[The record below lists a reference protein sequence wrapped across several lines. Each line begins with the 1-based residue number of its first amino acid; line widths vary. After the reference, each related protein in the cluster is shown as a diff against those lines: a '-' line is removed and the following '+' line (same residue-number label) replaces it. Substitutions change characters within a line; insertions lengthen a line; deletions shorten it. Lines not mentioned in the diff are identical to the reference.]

1 MKQIFT
7 LFVAAIALLLA
18 ACNDDKEAFEGSIDT
33 TPALSVTCG
42 TAITLPTA
50 AATEGTITY
59 QVMNPLGDI
68 IATAKSDG
76 GWLLPEMSS
85 VGTVDTYLAQQ
96 RYTATIHYR
105 IAANRGEK
113 RRANLVIDYAGVSSV
128 VISFEQ
134 PAGEPEQQPDDP
146 EDPDDPADPE
156 NPDTPTPTPSQKI
169 DLTQYTG
176 WAELPKV
183 VEKTGDLYY
192 TRHLID
198 VKNAQGNYAR
208 NYAACF
214 SREKQCV
221 VWVAAPMHNF
231 YTQKNTSRT
240 DAYASDPNFDFEQFL
255 WTYSKIG
262 YSRGHMLGSAER
274 YVSRLANEQTCYYSN
289 IAPQL
294 QNFNGGTWGSCESWE
309 KMQWDNQADTTYQV
323 IGAYW
328 DPAKTKIVKA
338 GVEIPTHYYKVLLRT
353 KNHVNKAVT
362 SCSKEELQC
371 VAVMIEHKEYSSTV
385 KYSDFVSKGWVM
397 SVADLEKLTGY
408 SYFTNV
414 PNAPKESFSA
424 ADWGF

>member
-1 MKQIFT
+1 MKQILT
-7 LFVAAIALLLA
+7 LLVAAATLIFA

-33 TPALSVTCG
+33 TPVLSVTCG
-42 TAITLPTA
+42 TSITLPSGN
-50 AATEGTITY
+50 ATEGTITY

-68 IATAKSDG
+68 IATAQSDVA
-76 GWLLPEMSS
+76 WLIPETST

-105 IAANRGEK
+105 ITANRGEK
-113 RRANLVIDYAGVSSV
+113 RRANLVINYAGVSSV
-128 VISFEQ
+128 AIAIEQ
-134 PAGEPEQQPDDP
+134 PAGEAEQQPN
-146 EDPDDPADPE
+146 DPADPDQ
-156 NPDTPTPTPSQKI
+156 PDTPTPPAQKI

-198 VKNAQGNYAR
+198 VKNAQGYYAR
-208 NYAACF
+208 NFAACF

-294 QNFNGGTWGSCESWE
+294 QNFNGGTWGACESWE
-309 KMQWDNQADTTYQV
+309 QKQWDNQADTTYQV

-328 DPAKTKIVKA
+328 DPAKTKIVKE

-353 KNHVNKAVT
+353 KNHQNKAVT
-362 SCSKEELQC
+362 ACTKEELQC
-371 VAVMIEHKEYSSTV
+371 IAVMIEHKEYSSSIPTSE
-385 KYSDFVSKGWVM
+385 YVSKGLAM
-397 SVADLEKLTGY
+397 SVAELEKLTGY

-424 ADWGF
+424 SDWGL

>member
-1 MKQIFT
+1 MKRLFT
-7 LFVAAIALLLA
+7 LFAAVAALALA
-18 ACNDDKEAFEGSIDT
+18 ACDDDNEGFKGTIDT

-42 TAITLPTA
+42 TTINLVSGK
-50 AATEGTITY
+50 ATEGTITY
-59 QVMNPLGDI
+59 QVLNPLGDVVARASTEAAWI
-68 IATAKSDG
+68 
-76 GWLLPEMSS
+76 LPDIST
-85 VGTVDTYLAQQ
+85 VGEVDTYLAQP

-105 IAANRGEK
+105 ITANRTAAP
-113 RRANLVIDYAGVSSV
+113 RRAELTIDYAGVTAV
-128 VISFEQ
+128 VLTVSQ
-134 PAGEPEQQPDDP
+134 PAMTDEEQA
-146 EDPDDPADPE
+146 ESDPDPT
-156 NPDTPTPTPSQKI
+156 PDTPDTPVTPQKI

-183 VEKTGDLYY
+183 VEKTGDWYY
-192 TRHLID
+192 TRHLTD
-198 VKNAQGNYAR
+198 VKNGEGNYAR

-214 SREKQCV
+214 SRSKQCV
-221 VWVAAPMHNF
+221 VWVAAPMHDF

-262 YSRGHMLGSAER
+262 YTRGHMLGSAER

-294 QNFNGGTWGSCESWE
+294 SQFNSGTWGKCESWE
-309 KMQWDNQADTTYQV
+309 QAQWEHQADTTYQV

-328 DPAKTKIVKA
+328 DPAKTKTVKE

-353 KNHVNKAVT
+353 KNHQNKAVAA
-362 SCSKEELQC
+362 CSKEELQC
-371 VAVMIEHKEYSSTV
+371 VAVMIEHKEYSSAIPTSE
-385 KYSDFVSKGWVM
+385 YISKGLAM
-397 SVADLEKLTGY
+397 SVADLEKLTGV

-424 ADWGF
+424 SDWGL